1 MELRLNLFGRFQLTR
16 GQQPVA
22 LPTRKSESLFAFL
35 ALHPGHHSRGRLAEM
50 FWPDAEPAAARAS
63 LRSALSSLRQKLDA
77 EVFEID
83 REFVGIRE
91 GFPLQVDVAE
101 FERHSADSGAQDP
114 VTAATRALELYQ
126 GELLADH
133 TDEWA
138 VPARERLRESHRELL
153 LLLAREM
160 RSRGRYQDAI
170 KAHQEVLRIN
180 PEFAPAYNYLGVVYG
195 KLGKSSTEINSYKEA
210 IRIDPDFAPAHYNL
224 GYILFQ
230 KGNKAAALDEYKI
243 LKSLNEDAADKL
255 FDLIYY

>member
-114 VTAATRALELYQ
+114 VTAATRALEIT
-126 GELLADH
+126 AS
-133 TDEWA
+133 A
-138 VPARERLRESHRELL
+138 ISVSSPVAAREKSR
-153 LLLAREM
+153 
-160 RSRGRYQDAI
+160 RSAGSDCPVAVSPRVPPGA
-170 KAHQEVLRIN
+170 
-180 PEFAPAYNYLGVVYG
+180 
-195 KLGKSSTEINSYKEA
+195 
-210 IRIDPDFAPAHYNL
+210 
-224 GYILFQ
+224 
-230 KGNKAAALDEYKI
+230 
-243 LKSLNEDAADKL
+243 
-255 FDLIYY
+255 